1 MFHHIVFFYLKK
13 DITSAQRAE
22 FETKLRGLLAIKSIH
37 SGYVGIPSAHAVRP
51 IIDTSYD
58 FAEFFVFKNHAD
70 HDAYQIDP
78 IHQAFIND
86 CKAYWDSVKIYDFE

>member
-1 MFHHIVFFYLKK
+1 
-13 DITSAQRAE
+13 QRAE
-22 FETKLRGLLAIKSIH
+22 FETKLRGLLKIKSIH
-37 SGYVGIPSAHAVRP
+37 SGYVGVPSKHAVRP
-51 IIDTSYD
+51 IIDTTYD

-78 IHQAFIND
+78 IHQAFIAD